1 MLNVRFARVPG
12 TVQELV
18 LNDGATV
25 SDALS
30 QAGTSVQ
37 AGEALKV
44 NGSDA
49 TLSTALSD
57 GDRVLLVKGAKGNV

>member
-18 LNDGATV
+18 LNDNATV
-25 SDALS
+25 GDALS

-37 AGEALKV
+37 SGEALKV
-44 NGSDA
+44 NGADA
-49 TLSTALSD
+49 TTSTMLND
-57 GDRVLLVKGAKGNV
+57 GDRIMLVKGAKGNA